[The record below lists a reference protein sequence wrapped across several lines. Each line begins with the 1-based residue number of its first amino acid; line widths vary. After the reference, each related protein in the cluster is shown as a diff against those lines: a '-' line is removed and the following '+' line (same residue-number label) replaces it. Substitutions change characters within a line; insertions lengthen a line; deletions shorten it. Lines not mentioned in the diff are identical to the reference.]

1 MFDYFDKNFETM
13 QSQID
18 KNMEPP
24 AKKYKPDGH
33 DIKGKGNRDQFDFNI
48 EISFA
53 IQECEQQI
61 SRGNTE
67 DLFANLTSIATKLRK
82 RNKLI
87 KLAD

>member
-1 MFDYFDKNFETM
+1 M
-13 QSQID
+13 QAQIH

-24 AKKYKPDGH
+24 AKKYKPNGL

-48 EISFA
+48 EISFV

-67 DLFANLTSIATKLRK
+67 DLSANLKFNITKK
-82 RNKLI
+82 QTN
-87 KLAD
+87 